1 MGSDVY
7 GLPSRETYPDSQNL
21 RSDGAKIR
29 SIFESSKYFGT
40 FFIARRFFLQS
51 SSLFPIL
58 FVPLQSIMVRTKDDY
73 YIESKRIRNEVLTM
87 AEALKGEP
95 LRFTI
100 TNGITM
106 DVEITKSDLKT
117 IVSKA
122 SRDNKFNAIK
132 NALAKDIP
140 SYLKK
145 GQYLGWRRVVE
156 GKHEESAY
164 FAYFD
169 REIGVKTILAMRKM
183 KNGGPYKPYAIID
196 QYAFENNVGELEKG
210 TPL

>member
-1 MGSDVY
+1 
-7 GLPSRETYPDSQNL
+7 
-21 RSDGAKIR
+21 
-29 SIFESSKYFGT
+29 
-40 FFIARRFFLQS
+40 
-51 SSLFPIL
+51 
-58 FVPLQSIMVRTKDDY
+58 MVRTKDDY
-73 YIESKRIRNEVLTM
+73 YIESKRIRHEVLTR
-87 AEALKGEP
+87 AEALKTEP

-145 GQYLGWRRVVE
+145 GKYLGWRRVVE

-164 FAYFD
+164 FTYFD
-169 REIGVKTILAMRKM
+169 REIGIKTILAMRKM

-196 QYAFENNVGELEKG
+196 QYTFENNVGVLEKG

>member
-1 MGSDVY
+1 MDK
-7 GLPSRETYPDSQNL
+7 PSGKAERRRERKRNL
-21 RSDGAKIR
+21 
-29 SIFESSKYFGT
+29 SISSKYFGT
-40 FFIARRFFLQS
+40 FLFYAFFLA
-51 SSLFPIL
+51 PIQTFLSFRLLIQKL
-58 FVPLQSIMVRTKDDY
+58 FVLLQSIMVRTKDDY
-73 YIESKRIRNEVLTM
+73 YIESKRIRNEVLAM

-145 GQYLGWRRVVE
+145 GKYLGWRRVLE

>member
-1 MGSDVY
+1 MHFS
-7 GLPSRETYPDSQNL
+7 
-21 RSDGAKIR
+21 
-29 SIFESSKYFGT
+29 
-40 FFIARRFFLQS
+40 
-51 SSLFPIL
+51 
-58 FVPLQSIMVRTKDDY
+58 
-73 YIESKRIRNEVLTM
+73 
-87 AEALKGEP
+87 
-95 LRFTI
+95 I

-106 DVEITKSDLKT
+106 DVEITKTDLKT

-140 SYLKK
+140 SFLEKSE
-145 GQYLGWRRVVE
+145 YLGWRTVLE

-164 FAYFD
+164 FAYFN
-169 REIGVKTILAMRKM
+169 REMGIRTILAMRKM

-196 QYAFENNVGELEKG
+196 QYAFEANVGKLQKG

>member
-1 MGSDVY
+1 
-7 GLPSRETYPDSQNL
+7 
-21 RSDGAKIR
+21 
-29 SIFESSKYFGT
+29 
-40 FFIARRFFLQS
+40 
-51 SSLFPIL
+51 
-58 FVPLQSIMVRTKDDY
+58 
-73 YIESKRIRNEVLTM
+73 M
-87 AEALKGEP
+87 ADALKYSP

-100 TNGITM
+100 TNEITM
-106 DVEITKSDLKT
+106 EVEITKSDLKT

-140 SYLKK
+140 SFLEKSE
-145 GQYLGWRRVVE
+145 YLGWRTVLE

-169 REIGVKTILAMRKM
+169 RKIGVRTILAMRKM

-196 QYAFENNVGELEKG
+196 QYAFEANVGKLQKG

>member
-1 MGSDVY
+1 M
-7 GLPSRETYPDSQNL
+7 QNE
-21 RSDGAKIR
+21 K
-29 SIFESSKYFGT
+29 
-40 FFIARRFFLQS
+40 
-51 SSLFPIL
+51 
-58 FVPLQSIMVRTKDDY
+58 RTADDFY
-73 YIESKRIRNEVLTM
+73 RESKRLRKEVLQM
-87 AEALKGEP
+87 ADALKYSP

-100 TNGITM
+100 TNEITM
-106 DVEITKSDLKT
+106 DVEITRSDLKT

-132 NALAKDIP
+132 NALTKEIP
-140 SYLKK
+140 SFLKK
-145 GQYLGWRRVVE
+145 SKYLGWRYVKD

-169 REIGVKTILAMRKM
+169 RKIGVRTILAMRKM

-196 QYAFENNVGELEKG
+196 QYVFENSIGELQKG

>member
-1 MGSDVY
+1 MIRTSD
-7 GLPSRETYPDSQNL
+7 E
-21 RSDGAKIR
+21 
-29 SIFESSKYFGT
+29 
-40 FFIARRFFLQS
+40 
-51 SSLFPIL
+51 
-58 FVPLQSIMVRTKDDY
+58 Y
-73 YIESKRIRNEVLTM
+73 YIESKRIRNEVLTI
-87 AEALKGEP
+87 AETLKEQP

-145 GQYLGWRRVVE
+145 GEYLGWRRVVE
-156 GKHEESAY
+156 GKHEESAF

-169 REIGVKTILAMRKM
+169 REIGVRTILAMRKM

-196 QYAFENNVGELEKG
+196 QYAFENKIGELEKG

>member
-1 MGSDVY
+1 M
-7 GLPSRETYPDSQNL
+7 QNE
-21 RSDGAKIR
+21 K
-29 SIFESSKYFGT
+29 
-40 FFIARRFFLQS
+40 
-51 SSLFPIL
+51 
-58 FVPLQSIMVRTKDDY
+58 RTADDFY
-73 YIESKRIRNEVLTM
+73 RESKRLRKEVLQM
-87 AEALKGEP
+87 ADALKYSP

-100 TNGITM
+100 TNEITM
-106 DVEITKSDLKT
+106 EVENTKSDLKT

-132 NALAKDIP
+132 NALTKDIP
-140 SYLKK
+140 SFLKK
-145 GQYLGWRRVVE
+145 SKYLGWRYVKD

-169 REIGVKTILAMRKM
+169 RKIGVRTILAMRKM

-196 QYAFENNVGELEKG
+196 QYVFENSIGELQKG

>member
-1 MGSDVY
+1 M
-7 GLPSRETYPDSQNL
+7 QNE
-21 RSDGAKIR
+21 K
-29 SIFESSKYFGT
+29 
-40 FFIARRFFLQS
+40 
-51 SSLFPIL
+51 
-58 FVPLQSIMVRTKDDY
+58 RTADDFY
-73 YIESKRIRNEVLTM
+73 RESKRLRKEVLQM
-87 AEALKGEP
+87 ADALKYSP

-100 TNGITM
+100 TNEITM
-106 DVEITKSDLKT
+106 DVEITRSDLKT

-132 NALAKDIP
+132 NALTKDIP
-140 SYLKK
+140 SFLKK
-145 GQYLGWRRVVE
+145 SKYLGWRYVKD

-169 REIGVKTILAMRKM
+169 RKTGIRTILAMRKM

-196 QYAFENNVGELEKG
+196 QYVFENSIGELQKG

>member
-1 MGSDVY
+1 MFYLDSIGS
-7 GLPSRETYPDSQNL
+7 
-21 RSDGAKIR
+21 
-29 SIFESSKYFGT
+29 
-40 FFIARRFFLQS
+40 FIELLYLCS
-51 SSLFPIL
+51 
-58 FVPLQSIMVRTKDDY
+58 MKRTQDDY
-73 YIESKRIRNEVLTM
+73 YIESKRLRKEVLQQ
-87 AEALKGEP
+87 AELLKEHP
-95 LRFTI
+95 MHFSI

-106 DVEITKSDLKT
+106 DVEITKTDLKT

-140 SYLKK
+140 SFLEKSE
-145 GQYLGWRRVVE
+145 YLGWRTVLE

-164 FAYFD
+164 FAYFN
-169 REIGVKTILAMRKM
+169 REMGIRTILAMRKM

-196 QYAFENNVGELEKG
+196 QYAFEANVGKLQKG

>member
-1 MGSDVY
+1 M
-7 GLPSRETYPDSQNL
+7 
-21 RSDGAKIR
+21 
-29 SIFESSKYFGT
+29 SK
-40 FFIARRFFLQS
+40 
-51 SSLFPIL
+51 
-58 FVPLQSIMVRTKDDY
+58 RTQEDY
-73 YIESKRIRNEVLTM
+73 YKESKRIKKEVLQQ
-87 AEALKGEP
+87 AELLIGNP
-95 LRFTI
+95 MRFTI
-100 TNGITM
+100 SNGITM

-140 SYLKK
+140 AFLLKSE
-145 GQYLGWRRVVE
+145 YIGWRTVKE

-169 REIGVKTILAMRKM
+169 RRVGIRTILAMRKM
-183 KNGGPYKPYAIID
+183 KNGGPFKPYAIID
-196 QYAFENNVGELEKG
+196 QYTFNESIGELKQG

>member
-1 MGSDVY
+1 M
-7 GLPSRETYPDSQNL
+7 
-21 RSDGAKIR
+21 K
-29 SIFESSKYFGT
+29 
-40 FFIARRFFLQS
+40 
-51 SSLFPIL
+51 
-58 FVPLQSIMVRTKDDY
+58 RTQDDF
-73 YIESKRIRNEVLTM
+73 YIESKRIRSEVLQM
-87 AEALKGEP
+87 ADELKEKP

-100 TNGITM
+100 TNVITM
-106 DVEITKSDLKT
+106 NVEITRSDLKT

-140 SYLKK
+140 SFLEKSE
-145 GQYLGWRRVVE
+145 YLGWRFVKE
-156 GKHEESAY
+156 GKHEESAF

-169 REIGVKTILAMRKM
+169 RKIGVRTILAMRKM

-196 QYAFENNVGELEKG
+196 QFAFEASVGELQKG